1 MGHHIRTLTALGA
14 CLALALTACSS
25 GDSSGGASGDQ
36 AGTVSLWHFFSDREA
51 DVLQSV
57 VDDFEASHPGVT
69 VDVHPGQDDEKLR
82 KAIAAGSDVDVA
94 ISYSTD
100 IVGNFC
106 QSGAFQ
112 DLGPF
117 IQRDGVDL
125 DALPDQVRAY
135 TEFDG
140 VRCAM
145 PLLADAYGL
154 YYNKTLLADAGIAEP
169 PKTLEDLQADA
180 LALTT
185 YNPDGSI
192 KTLGFNPWMGWQE
205 NAPAHLAPAVGATW
219 FDDQGAANISGDPAW
234 AEIID
239 WQKAFVDQIG
249 VDKLQKFSAASAD
262 EFSADNDF
270 QTGRVAMVMD
280 GEWRVA
286 FIDDQA
292 PDIDYGTA
300 PFPVAA
306 DHQDLYGGGYI
317 TGNIAGI
324 AKGTKNVDLAWSLLK
339 YLTTDTGA
347 VTKLADG
354 LKNVPTTTDALTATD
369 LHGNAHFA
377 TFLDIATDPHTLTTP
392 PSANGAGYQLA
403 FADWWAGY
411 QAGDAVSD
419 LTPLL
424 TDVDDQ
430 IDAAATLNDVP

>member
-1 MGHHIRTLTALGA
+1 M
-14 CLALALTACSS
+14 
-25 GDSSGGASGDQ
+25 
-36 AGTVSLWHFFSDREA
+36 
-51 DVLQSV
+51 
-57 VDDFEASHPGVT
+57 
-69 VDVHPGQDDEKLR
+69 
-82 KAIAAGSDVDVA
+82 
-94 ISYSTD
+94 
-100 IVGNFC
+100 
-106 QSGAFQ
+106 
-112 DLGPF
+112 
-117 IQRDGVDL
+117 
-125 DALPDQVRAY
+125 
-135 TEFDG
+135 
-140 VRCAM
+140 
-145 PLLADAYGL
+145 
-154 YYNKTLLADAGIAEP
+154 
-169 PKTLEDLQADA
+169 
-180 LALTT
+180 
-185 YNPDGSI
+185 
-192 KTLGFNPWMGWQE
+192 
-205 NAPAHLAPAVGATW
+205 
-219 FDDQGAANISGDPAW
+219 
-234 AEIID
+234 
-239 WQKAFVDQIG
+239 
-249 VDKLQKFSAASAD
+249 DKLQEFSAASAD

-324 AKGTKNVDLAWSLLK
+324 AKGTKNADLAWSLLK